1 MSLSLGLTGDLEAHE
16 ATGAMVPLKGGPSQW
31 VNRAETLFVQGT
43 LGTAKKLGKGV
54 GKALRISGT
63 NDTADAA
70 AAEDDEDDDL
80 SPSSRVIPDLEEVV
94 GAWMKALQSTVSF
107 ETKVLEQNS
116 NAELPAGFD
125 IGTISRMLITYHQWY
140 IVCEQQRMKKFLEE
154 ITKIPDVFGT
164 VEAGVFS
171 GSALMFK
178 RIKDTMFRISGMCP
192 RNPKQ
197 CQEIQAKMYVKVFN
211 NCLLDYNAMLNKGLE
226 VAAAQKNPLE
236 AGMALATTANYCLD
250 LAPQLESKLQN
261 LGADGECLLGSED
274 LRGRLMR
281 KYILTKHEASM
292 KTVELALGAVEPILA
307 QVKTVDTHVPGG
319 ASSFIQDDLA
329 QMFETLNKMFQNLSS
344 DDAIITVL
352 KFVTQVALL
361 RPLLRSPVTL
371 TQTLP
376 VPVNLCV

>member
-1 MSLSLGLTGDLEAHE
+1 
-16 ATGAMVPLKGGPSQW
+16 
-31 VNRAETLFVQGT
+31 
-43 LGTAKKLGKGV
+43 
-54 GKALRISGT
+54 
-63 NDTADAA
+63 
-70 AAEDDEDDDL
+70 
-80 SPSSRVIPDLEEVV
+80 
-94 GAWMKALQSTVSF
+94 
-107 ETKVLEQNS
+107 
-116 NAELPAGFD
+116 
-125 IGTISRMLITYHQWY
+125 
-140 IVCEQQRMKKFLEE
+140 
-154 ITKIPDVFGT
+154 
-164 VEAGVFS
+164 
-171 GSALMFK
+171 
-178 RIKDTMFRISGMCP
+178 MCP

-226 VAAAQKNPLE
+226 VAAAQRNPLE

-352 KFVTQVALL
+352 KFVTQVASL
-361 RPLLRSPVTL
+361 RPLLCSPVTL
-371 TQTLP
+371 SLS
-376 VPVNLCV
+376 LCLYLSASVSESHNFSVRC